1 MDPEAQHAA
10 AGPAGGGI
18 AAASAA
24 TSHAVYLM
32 TGNTGLHFRNENCG
46 VTLSADRIDWIAER
60 TPSSAA
66 LTDIVSVHL
75 QSGGHWNKAVRHCRI
90 RFADGSFLLV
100 TDGDDRGLADPA
112 QTPIYR
118 AFVRDLHAR
127 LVAAGIDTVRFSAGY
142 TPGRYYVIVSCAILL
157 GLIGVGLP
165 LIIVLIQRDLRALT
179 AAVAGGVLC
188 WRLVPMIE
196 ANTPRSYQ
204 PNALPHEL
212 LR

>member
-1 MDPEAQHAA
+1 MEPEAQQAA
-10 AGPAGGGI
+10 TGPARGGI
-18 AAASAA
+18 AAA

-46 VTLSADRIDWIAER
+46 VTLSADRIDWIAEGAPGR
-60 TPSSAA
+60 AA

-75 QSGGHWNKAVRHCRI
+75 QSGGDWTKAVRHCRI

-100 TDGDDRGLADPA
+100 TNGDDRGLADQA

-127 LVAAGIDTVRFSAGY
+127 LVAAGRDTVRFSAGY
-142 TPGRYYVIVSCAILL
+142 TQGRYYVIVCCAILL

-179 AAVAGGVLC
+179 AAVAGGMLC

-204 PNALPHEL
+204 PSALPHEL